1 MVKAGKKE
9 KIVKTIKNSVQAIK
23 ISQLKK
29 SNLTKGMVRVILF
42 CWFIPC
48 LTLSVALFYSTKTK
62 TNHQIVDTVNTS
74 MKNAAEI
81 CRTNISVAIEESKKP
96 SYDGIIKDCYNDYLE
111 DKDDEK
117 MYDRISAYLSKT
129 YAYSPVISS
138 AILLYNMKTP
148 YQYYTYSNNADS
160 TYANINEF
168 KSNGLLKVTSVAKY
182 LGTGTKFVNVGNHLY
197 LVRNIVNSE
206 YKAIAVLVME
216 INKKYIFNSI
226 YNVVWSED
234 TLAYVDDG
242 IVHEPSCGEKDKA
255 EMLSYAKKNV
265 LNNKRIDEYSLEY
278 ACNRTTGLA
287 NVSMGVNDQKFS
299 FIVRLDRHGML
310 NQDNTVM
317 YVCIIIA
324 ILLIPLLFAIFYY
337 FYGNIL
343 HPISML
349 LEASEKIKNGE
360 YGCEIKEAELNN
372 EFGTLID
379 TFNHMS
385 ISLKESFDRIYAE
398 EIAVR
403 DAKMSAL
410 QSQINPHFLNNT
422 LEIINW
428 KARIS
433 GNNDVSGMIESL
445 GIMMEATMNRNNE
458 AFITIKEELKYVDAY
473 LYIIDQR
480 FGKKF
485 HFEKEI
491 DESLMLVKIPRL
503 IIQPLV
509 ENMVEHGGDVY
520 GNRDGKLQ
528 IYKKDN
534 SIHIVVNNNGNIN
547 EKDKENIDYL
557 LNNEDVDV
565 DNHHIG
571 IRNVNRR
578 LKILYGEGSGLTI
591 ENPKDNLTVSRIVIE
606 LNNLPN

>member
-1 MVKAGKKE
+1 
-9 KIVKTIKNSVQAIK
+9 
-23 ISQLKK
+23 
-29 SNLTKGMVRVILF
+29 
-42 CWFIPC
+42 
-48 LTLSVALFYSTKTK
+48 
-62 TNHQIVDTVNTS
+62 
-74 MKNAAEI
+74 
-81 CRTNISVAIEESKKP
+81 
-96 SYDGIIKDCYNDYLE
+96 
-111 DKDDEK
+111 
-117 MYDRISAYLSKT
+117 
-129 YAYSPVISS
+129 
-138 AILLYNMKTP
+138 
-148 YQYYTYSNNADS
+148 
-160 TYANINEF
+160 
-168 KSNGLLKVTSVAKY
+168 
-182 LGTGTKFVNVGNHLY
+182 
-197 LVRNIVNSE
+197 
-206 YKAIAVLVME
+206 
-216 INKKYIFNSI
+216 
-226 YNVVWSED
+226 
-234 TLAYVDDG
+234 
-242 IVHEPSCGEKDKA
+242 
-255 EMLSYAKKNV
+255 
-265 LNNKRIDEYSLEY
+265 
-278 ACNRTTGLA
+278 
-287 NVSMGVNDQKFS
+287 
-299 FIVRLDRHGML
+299 
-310 NQDNTVM
+310 
-317 YVCIIIA
+317 
-324 ILLIPLLFAIFYY
+324 
-337 FYGNIL
+337 
-343 HPISML
+343 
-349 LEASEKIKNGE
+349 
-360 YGCEIKEAELNN
+360 
-372 EFGTLID
+372 
-379 TFNHMS
+379 
-385 ISLKESFDRIYAE
+385 
-398 EIAVR
+398 
-403 DAKMSAL
+403 MSAL